1 MTQQDR
7 RGFLRTMA
15 SAAGASAALA
25 SFPPAIQ
32 RALAIQ
38 ANNRTG
44 TIQDVEHIVVLTQ
57 ENRSFDHYFGTL
69 NGVRGFADPFPI
81 PVADK
86 TGITGRTVWV
96 QPNATAAV
104 PGRPATGPVA
114 IAPFHLN
121 TEQNFAFMRVS
132 GTPHAWADAQAAWD
146 QGRMNAWPKAKNN
159 HSMGH
164 FKESDMPFQFAMANA
179 FTICDHYHC
188 ATQTGT
194 NTNRLFVWTGSNDGL
209 GLGNGPSTD
218 NSHEWFNPNP
228 LDDYTWTTYPER
240 LQAAGITWQVYQNL
254 NDNFTDN
261 ALFGFRPFRD
271 AYYKR
276 PGYSAE
282 LAERGINT
290 RDLDKLRED
299 VLANKLPQVSWIV
312 ATAEGSEHP
321 GPSSPAQGAD
331 YTAKVLDALTS
342 NPEVW
347 SKTVLFINFDEN
359 DGFFDHMPPPAA
371 PSYITWDADPAK
383 AELAGASTAD
393 TAGEYHHILNGTP
406 ATHQHKPYGFGP
418 RVPMYVISP
427 WSKGGWVNS
436 EVADHTSVIQFIEK
450 RFGVMEPNIS
460 GWRRAVAG
468 DMTSAFN
475 FRDPND
481 VAFFDKFPKT
491 LELANRARALPGTS
505 TPPTPSSLQAP
516 VQLSGPRPAR
526 ALAYELH
533 TTATVKVNPGRV
545 GSSRIEL
552 QFAHTGVTEAPAAVF
567 HVYDRLNLA
576 ALPRRYT
583 VEAGKQLSGTW
594 QPSSTGAYDLWVLG
608 PNGYHRHFTGNARRV
623 AAAAQPNPEVRV
635 TPDMVNGELIIELS
649 NAGSFAC
656 SMTLVANKYYAVEPQ
671 TVKLAPRASI
681 TVRLPLKDSAYW
693 YDFSVRV
700 VGQAD
705 FSRRFAGHL
714 ETGEPSITDPAM
726 EGPAQLNQYRLPV

>member
-7 RGFLRTMA
+7 RGFLRTVA

-25 SFPPAIQ
+25 TFPPAIQ

-44 TIQDVEHIVVLTQ
+44 TIHDVEHIVVLTQ
-57 ENRSFDHYFGTL
+57 ENRSFDHYFGSL
-69 NGVRGFADPFPI
+69 NGVRGFADPFPV

-86 TGITGRTVWV
+86 TGITAKNIWV
-96 QPNATAAV
+96 QPNAVTAV
-104 PGRPATGPVA
+104 PGRPATGPLA
-114 IAPFHLN
+114 LAPFHMN
-121 TEQNFAFMRVS
+121 TAQNFAFMRVS
-132 GTPHAWADAQAAWD
+132 GTPHSWGDAQAAWD
-146 QGRMNAWPKAKNN
+146 SGRMNAWPKAKQN
-159 HSMGH
+159 HSMGY
-164 FKESDMPFQFAMANA
+164 FKASDLPFQFAMANA
-179 FTICDHYHC
+179 FTLCDHYHC
-188 ATQTGT
+188 SSQTGT
-194 NTNRLFVWTGSNDGL
+194 NTNRLFLWTGSNDPL
-209 GLGNGPSTD
+209 RLGNGPSTD
-218 NSHEWFNPNP
+218 NSHDWFNENP

-240 LQAAGITWQVYQNL
+240 LQDAGISWQVYQNMD
-254 NDNFTDN
+254 DNFTDN
-261 ALFGFRPFRD
+261 SLAGFRVFRD
-271 AYYKR
+271 AWYGR
-276 PGYSAE
+276 PGYSQQ
-282 LAERGINT
+282 LKDRGIST
-290 RDLDKLRED
+290 RDLDKLRAD

-371 PSYITWDADPAK
+371 PSYVTWDADPAK
-383 AELAGASTAD
+383 AELAGASTVD
-393 TAGEYHHILNGTP
+393 TTGEYHHILNGTP
-406 ATHQHKPYGFGP
+406 ATHQRKPYGVGP

-460 GWRRAVAG
+460 AWRRAVCG
-468 DMTSAFN
+468 DLLSAFN

-481 VAFFDKFPKT
+481 AAFFAALPKT
-491 LELANRARALPGTS
+491 LALATRARALPGTT
-505 TPPTPSSLQAP
+505 TPPTPATISAP
-516 VQLSGPRPAR
+516 EQLGGPRPAR
-526 ALAYELH
+526 ALPYELH
-533 TTATVKVNPGRV
+533 ASAAIKVNPGRV
-545 GSSRIEL
+545 GSTRVDL
-552 QFAHTGVTEAPAAVF
+552 QFDNTGTAAAVF

-583 VEAGKQLSGTW
+583 VEAGKQLQGTW
-594 QPSSTGAYDLWVLG
+594 MPAATGAYDLWVLG
-608 PNGYHRHFTGNARRV
+608 PNGFHRHFTGNARRV

-635 TPDMVNGELIIELS
+635 SMDAVNGELVIALS

-656 SMTLVANKYYAVEPQ
+656 SMSLVANKYYEVAPQ
-671 TVKLAPRASI
+671 TIKLAAGASQ
-681 TVRLPLKDSAYW
+681 TLRLPLRESAYW

-700 VGQAD
+700 AGQAD

-714 ETGEPSITDPAM
+714 ETGEPSISDPAM
-726 EGPAQLNQYRLPV
+726 QGPAQLNQYRLPV